1 MFNVMKLGIN
11 TVLFKAFDVKTALK
25 AIKLAGYDGAELSA
39 IQGMCEHLVLDAW
52 ETQVPLVKAAAKE
65 AGVDLIVAA
74 PVYDPDECGVEEF
87 LDRRRQSEDIL
98 GSLMN
103 DELPEV
109 MPAAMTKFSE
119 RLLTEENLPELCFG
133 NNCFLLNMKGIEW
146 NDTTEAVLR
155 RLTGKLGMNVI
166 LTDAG
171 ETVLKNSEKLRQ
183 LGVHVMLDLNE
194 LHHKKQI
201 RAYLPLI
208 GSGLV
213 CAIGS
218 DWASEAPYR
227 FLRKTKKRM
236 DEAFETVMAAS
247 AHLLGK

>member
-1 MFNVMKLGIN
+1 MIID
-11 TVLFKAFDVKTALK
+11 FKAHVMPGMDKTCKNRIDTIRRL
-25 AIKLAGYDGAELSA
+25 
-39 IQGMCEHLVLDAW
+39 M
-52 ETQVPLVKAAAKE
+52 AAKD

-74 PVYDPDECGVEEF
+74 PVYDPDECSVEEF

-98 GSLMN
+98 GRLMN

-109 MPAAMTKFSE
+109 MPAATTKFSE
-119 RLLTEENLPELCFG
+119 RLLTEENLPKLCFG
-133 NNCFLLNMKGIEW
+133 DNCFLLNMRDVEW

-155 RLTGKLGMNVI
+155 RLSDKLGMNVI
-166 LTDAG
+166 LADASEG
-171 ETVLKNSEKLRQ
+171 VLKNSEKLQQ
-183 LGVHVMLDLNE
+183 LGVHVMLDLE
-194 LHHKKQI
+194 EILRKKQI

-208 GSGLV
+208 GSGLI

-227 FLRKTKKRM
+227 FLRKTIRRM
-236 DEAFETVMAAS
+236 DEAFDTVMAAS

>member
-1 MFNVMKLGIN
+1 MIID
-11 TVLFKAFDVKTALK
+11 FKAHVMPGMDKTCKSRIDTIRRL
-25 AIKLAGYDGAELSA
+25 
-39 IQGMCEHLVLDAW
+39 M
-52 ETQVPLVKAAAKE
+52 AAKD

-74 PVYDPDECGVEEF
+74 PVYDPDECSVEEF

-109 MPAAMTKFSE
+109 MPAATTKFSE
-119 RLLTEENLPELCFG
+119 RLLTEENLPKLCFG
-133 NNCFLLNMKGIEW
+133 DNCFLLNMRDVEW

-155 RLTGKLGMNVI
+155 RLSDKLGMNVI
-166 LTDAG
+166 LADASEG
-171 ETVLKNSEKLRQ
+171 VLKNSEKLQQ
-183 LGVHVMLDLNE
+183 LGVHVMLDLE
-194 LHHKKQI
+194 EIHHKKQI

-208 GSGLV
+208 GSGLI

-227 FLRKTKKRM
+227 FLRKTIRHM
-236 DEAFETVMAAS
+236 DEAFDTVMAAS

>member
-1 MFNVMKLGIN
+1 MMID
-11 TVLFKAFDVKTALK
+11 FKAHVMPGMDKTCKNRIDTIRRL
-25 AIKLAGYDGAELSA
+25 
-39 IQGMCEHLVLDAW
+39 M
-52 ETQVPLVKAAAKE
+52 AAKD

-74 PVYDPDECGVEEF
+74 PVYDPDECSVEEF

-109 MPAAMTKFSE
+109 MPAATTKFSE
-119 RLLTEENLPELCFG
+119 RLLTEENLPKLCFG
-133 NNCFLLNMKGIEW
+133 DNCFLLNMRDVEW

-155 RLTGKLGMNVI
+155 RLSDKLGMNVI
-166 LTDAG
+166 LADASEG
-171 ETVLKNSEKLRQ
+171 VLKNSEKLQQ
-183 LGVHVMLDLNE
+183 LGVHVMLDLE
-194 LHHKKQI
+194 EIHHKKQI

-208 GSGLV
+208 GSGLI

-227 FLRKTKKRM
+227 FLRKTIRRM
-236 DEAFETVMAAS
+236 NEAFDTVMAAS

>member
-1 MFNVMKLGIN
+1 MIID
-11 TVLFKAFDVKTALK
+11 FKAHVMPGMDKTCKIRIDTIRRL
-25 AIKLAGYDGAELSA
+25 
-39 IQGMCEHLVLDAW
+39 M
-52 ETQVPLVKAAAKE
+52 AAKD

-74 PVYDPDECGVEEF
+74 PVYDPDECSVEEF

-109 MPAAMTKFSE
+109 MPAATTKFSE
-119 RLLTEENLPELCFG
+119 RLLTEENLPKLCFG
-133 NNCFLLNMKGIEW
+133 DNCFLLNMRDVEW

-155 RLTGKLGMNVI
+155 RLSDKLGMNVI
-166 LTDAG
+166 LADASEG
-171 ETVLKNSEKLRQ
+171 VLKNSEKLQQ
-183 LGVHVMLDLNE
+183 LGVHVMLDLE
-194 LHHKKQI
+194 EIHRKKQI

-208 GSGLV
+208 GSGLI

-227 FLRKTKKRM
+227 FLRKTIRRM
-236 DEAFETVMAAS
+236 DEAFDTVMAAS